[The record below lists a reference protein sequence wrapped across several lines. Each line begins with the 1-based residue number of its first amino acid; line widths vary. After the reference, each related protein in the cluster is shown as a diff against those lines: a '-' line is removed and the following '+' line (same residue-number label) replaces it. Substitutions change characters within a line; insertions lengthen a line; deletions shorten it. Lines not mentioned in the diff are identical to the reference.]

1 MWINLNQSLS
11 SSFDGGGV
19 GGVYRKCSWPDGL
32 MALDEKFDPRSS
44 RAMPV
49 WWESNTFAEVTSQT
63 HDHNLCHDINTWMSS
78 YCCGILAWVKK
89 PKRLTF
95 LTSTSTTYSKIQ
107 NGFSA
112 IHHSVVVVF
121 CRSFGCLCLITA
133 VRLQGLFFL
142 TSKWVWLCTNVA
154 LIFLPFIFFISLLR
168 AFISDFDFIISPLPT
183 SISLSSDNVLAARPK
198 FCSR

>member
-11 SSFDGGGV
+11 SSFDDGGV

-133 VRLQGLFFL
+133 ESGCRASSLWQASECDCVQMLPSFFFL
-142 TSKWVWLCTNVA
+142 LY
-154 LIFLPFIFFISLLR
+154 FLSHY
-168 AFISDFDFIISPLPT
+168 
-183 SISLSSDNVLAARPK
+183 
-198 FCSR
+198 